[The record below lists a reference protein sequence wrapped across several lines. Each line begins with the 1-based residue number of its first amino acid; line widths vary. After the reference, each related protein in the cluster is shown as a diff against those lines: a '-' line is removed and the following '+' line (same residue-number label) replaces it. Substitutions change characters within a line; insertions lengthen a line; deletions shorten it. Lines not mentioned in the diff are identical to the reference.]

1 LGFDELNQVAFVHVP
16 KCGGTSVTDQ
26 LKGLKNWRWDQG
38 LFDHPQLGL
47 IALAHIP
54 LCFLRTYYPEDFVK
68 LVEFESFAL
77 VRDPHE
83 RFASAVFERLD
94 WYAGVNRLR
103 VTIEQALD
111 EARSVMKWLEQ
122 KDTFCDA
129 EYIHFCRQIDFVSLE
144 GERIVKNIYRLEDM
158 AAFARH
164 LRETCGVQFEEN
176 RKLNRNYATPYPHV
190 FSIAYRLRPYYRV
203 LTTAA
208 FRKNIVNFL
217 TQLGRDTVPSIYRR
231 FRSDPEISNFVK
243 IYYAEDFVVWQAAN
257 TRTNSQVPAQILDI
271 ARPRAPNAC

>member
-1 LGFDELNQVAFVHVP
+1 LGFDELNRVAFIHVP

-26 LKGLKNWRWDQG
+26 LKGLKNWKWDQG
-38 LFDHPQLGL
+38 LFRHPQLGL

-54 LCFLRTYYPEDFVK
+54 LRFLRTYYPEEFVK

-94 WYAGVNRLR
+94 WYGGVNRLR

-111 EARSVMKWLEQ
+111 EARRVIKWLEQ
-122 KDTFCDA
+122 NDTFCDA
-129 EYIHFCRQIDFVSLE
+129 EYIHFCRQIDFVSLD
-144 GERIVKNIYRLEDM
+144 GARIVKNIYPLEGM

-164 LRETCGVQFEEN
+164 LREICGVQFEEN
-176 RKLNRNYATPYPHV
+176 RKLNRNYATSCPYV

-203 LTTAA
+203 LTTVAL
-208 FRKNIVNFL
+208 RKKIVNFL
-217 TQLGRDTVPSIYRR
+217 TRPDRNRVPSIYGR
-231 FRSDPEISNFVK
+231 FRDDPEISKFVK
-243 IYYAEDFVVWQAAN
+243 AYYAEDFVVWRAAD
-257 TRTNSQVPAQILDI
+257 TRTNSQVPAQNLNV
-271 ARPRAPNAC
+271 ARPHGPNAC